1 MQEVIAWAKL
11 NSALKERLVRAAAH
25 CLSPH
30 SLESTIFYG
39 WWGTDGSQCCPRT
52 LRWWGWKQSLKKFF
66 KKCHWAGDCF
76 YGYTVTIPAW
86 LILKLANQSN
96 GIEALAAYYL
106 YLSIHFFFHVSLLN
120 CMGSQVVWWIFHQSS
135 HFSRLDLT
143 SYPSSGLISWQVG
156 F

>member
-25 CLSPH
+25 CLSSH

-52 LRWWGWKQSLKKFF
+52 LQWWGWKQSLKK
-66 KKCHWAGDCF
+66 KKLPLSWWLLLWLHSNYTCTAYNETDIFGQSEHWNRSFG
-76 YGYTVTIPAW
+76 
-86 LILKLANQSN
+86 
-96 GIEALAAYYL
+96 
-106 YLSIHFFFHVSLLN
+106 SIFSLFIYSFFHVSLLN
-120 CMGSQVVWWIFHQSS
+120 CMGSQVVWWIFHQSL
-135 HFSRLDLT
+135 HFSSLDLT
-143 SYPSSGLISWQVG
+143 NYPSSGLIYWQVG

>member
-25 CLSPH
+25 CLSSH

-52 LRWWGWKQSLKKFF
+52 LRWWGWKQSLKKIL

-86 LILKLANQSN
+86 LILKLTDLANQSN

-106 YLSIHFFFHVSLLN
+106 YLSIHFFFMFHCWIAWEAKWCDGCFIKAHISAGWISPATPV
-120 CMGSQVVWWIFHQSS
+120 QV
-135 HFSRLDLT
+135 
-143 SYPSSGLISWQVG
+143 
-156 F
+156 